1 MVSSRTHPDRSSA
14 VPIQRVTRATERGER
29 LMPTRLVSLDGHG
42 DIPIDQILVVVG
54 RHTGC
59 DVRLESARVSRRH
72 CCIGLDR
79 EGVLIRDLGSTN
91 GTRIN
96 GQRIETGLLR
106 PGNELVIAH
115 LRYRLEMRLEDE
127 SMLAPIPYSAP
138 ND

>member
-1 MVSSRTHPDRSSA
+1 M
-14 VPIQRVTRATERGER
+14 
-29 LMPTRLVSLDGHG
+29 
-42 DIPIDQILVVVG
+42 VVG

-79 EGVLIRDLGSTN
+79 EGVIIRDLGSTN

-127 SMLAPIPYSAP
+127 SMLAPIPYPAP
-138 ND
+138 IH